1 VAALA
6 LGAPAGRAGFLAAL
20 AAVGGA
26 DTVCALEPLPA
37 AAALARRLAAA
48 NGVGG
53 RVTVLS
59 AGPAALRTSPS
70 GPFPPAGVNLFIS
83 DAWDAFLLGNGAD
96 ATLAA
101 ARAAVGTADPVV
113 VPAAARLWGVGVA
126 AETPPGGSGG
136 GAPAASPSHPLDAF
150 RWGATPVVLNLDT
163 EPHAV
168 LTEPVCV
175 VDVRLDTPEGGGS
188 GRGATGPR
196 PGAPRASTPLAAFP
210 VRAPGR
216 LSAVALW
223 TDLILD
229 EEASLTTAPA
239 YAGVGGVLNFPA
251 PPGGGRAG
259 QAPPPHHPAAAPPAA
274 GGKGGA
280 AVGGGPAPTPAPPPP
295 PHTGQALQY
304 LDRWV
309 CVEVGQAVRLVAR
322 AGVGVPGNAAG
333 LRLALRRPPLAG
345 GAAAGDAP
353 EPITGWAPRPPW
365 MEAWGGGDSIENPH
379 VQRVRYGAL
388 VRGDWLCRVRAG
400 AAGREVEGGGAGRW
414 GGGGGATVPACFL
427 LSRLRARPRPGG
439 WRGRQRWRAT
449 APERL
454 GGPGSR
460 RCPWLHHRRPARG
473 RSPRRLPV
481 PGPAHRGVRGL
492 GPRPGGTPARGDPGG
507 GGWGVRRGGP
517 PLSGGGWGGWGVVGL
532 RPPRLKQKKK
542 KNAREHS
549 LSLSRP
555 PPFLFS
561 FLHHLTMPKA
571 LILVGGFGTRLR
583 PLTLVS
589 DMERRRDGGERAR
602 PIEQSKAESASE
614 SHPGLPRALSPR
626 ARPTRTAPNRRL
638 PTTSEGIGSLSS

>member
-1 VAALA
+1 MAALA

-400 AAGREVEGGGAGRW
+400 AAGREVEGGGAGG
-414 GGGGGATVPACFL
+414 GGGGGAPLCLPASFSAASALALALVGGEEDSGGAPPPPSALAALAADAARGCITED
-427 LSRLRARPRPGG
+427 LRAVAAHAGSLCLDPPTV
-439 WRGRQRWRAT
+439 ASV
-449 APERL
+449 ASALVLAERL
-454 GGPGSR
+454 HVATRVAGGG
-460 RCPWLHHRRPARG
+460 AY
-473 RSPRRLPV
+473 
-481 PGPAHRGVRGL
+481 
-492 GPRPGGTPARGDPGG
+492 GGEAPPSAEEVGGG
-507 GGWGVRRGGP
+507 GGW
-517 PLSGGGWGGWGVVGL
+517 L
-532 RPPRLKQKKK
+532 
-542 KNAREHS
+542 A
-549 LSLSRP
+549 
-555 PPFLFS
+555 
-561 FLHHLTMPKA
+561 
-571 LILVGGFGTRLR
+571 
-583 PLTLVS
+583 
-589 DMERRRDGGERAR
+589 
-602 PIEQSKAESASE
+602 
-614 SHPGLPRALSPR
+614 
-626 ARPTRTAPNRRL
+626 
-638 PTTSEGIGSLSS
+638 

>member
-1 VAALA
+1 MAALA

-400 AAGREVEGGGAGRW
+400 AAGREVEGGGRAVW
-414 GGGGGATVPACFL
+414 GGGGRHCACL
-427 LSRLRARPRPGG
+427 LPSQPPPRSPSPWWVARKTAVARHRPRAPWRPWQPTLPVAASPKTCARSQPTPAPCAWTRPPWRPWPRPSSWRNACTWRPG
-439 WRGRQRWRAT
+439 WRGVGRTAGRPPPQRR
-449 APERL
+449 RL
-454 GGPGSR
+454 GG
-460 RCPWLHHRRPARG
+460 
-473 RSPRRLPV
+473 V
-481 PGPAHRGVRGL
+481 
-492 GPRPGGTPARGDPGG
+492 G
-507 GGWGVRRGGP
+507 GGWLEAPAAEAKEKEKCARALAFT
-517 PLSGGGWGGWGVVGL
+517 LS
-532 RPPRLKQKKK
+532 P
-542 KNAREHS
+542 S
-549 LSLSRP
+549 SFSFFFP
-555 PPFLFS
+555 PPP
-561 FLHHLTMPKA
+561 HHAESPYPRR
-571 LILVGGFGTRLR
+571 RLR
-583 PLTLVS
+583 HAPS
-589 DMERRRDGGERAR
+589 PPDAGE
-602 PIEQSKAESASE
+602 
-614 SHPGLPRALSPR
+614 
-626 ARPTRTAPNRRL
+626 
-638 PTTSEGIGSLSS
+638 